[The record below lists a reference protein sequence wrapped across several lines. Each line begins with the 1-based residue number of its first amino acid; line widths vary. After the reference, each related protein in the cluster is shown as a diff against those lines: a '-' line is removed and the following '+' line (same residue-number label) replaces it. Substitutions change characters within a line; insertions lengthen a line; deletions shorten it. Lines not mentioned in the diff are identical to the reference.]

1 MRLLLVE
8 DYAPL
13 RRSLEQGLREADFA
27 VDASGDGEEGLW
39 YATANAYDAIVLDL
53 MLPKLDG
60 LTVLKRLRDAGGQ
73 APVLILTAR
82 DGVDDRVR
90 GLDLGADDYLAKPFA
105 FPELLARVR
114 ALTRRAYARKEP
126 VIRVGPLTLDTNARS
141 VQVAGETVALTA
153 REYALLELLARRAGE
168 LVTRGDIIEHC
179 YDFAADSLSNVVD
192 VYIGYLRRKL
202 ERPGQARLIHTR
214 RGQGYLLAAEDA

>member
-1 MRLLLVE
+1 
-8 DYAPL
+8 
-13 RRSLEQGLREADFA
+13 
-27 VDASGDGEEGLW
+27 
-39 YATANAYDAIVLDL
+39 
-53 MLPKLDG
+53 
-60 LTVLKRLRDAGGQ
+60 VLKRLRDAGNQ

-105 FPELLARVR
+105 FAELLARVR
-114 ALTRRAYARKEP
+114 ALSRRAYARKEP
-126 VIRVGPLTLDTNARS
+126 VIRIGTLLLDTSARS
-141 VQVAGETVALTA
+141 VQVAGEPVTLTP

-168 LVTRGDIIEHC
+168 LVTRSDIIEHC

-202 ERPGQARLIHTR
+202 ERPGQPRLIHTR
-214 RGQGYLLAAEDA
+214 RGQGYQLLAEDA